1 MELYCT
7 NPGVHLKYTQ
17 HWKSCRN
24 LCWAGG
30 WQPGFSCCAALN
42 AAFTQ
47 WSMPSPCSWQSVQW
61 PSKLYRHTVYTLG
74 VGAGCCFYGT
84 QCTELYNI
92 CNLRSTAKLV
102 QIISESCNSLKTK
115 VYQNYH
121 HLKKKM
127 TVYYI
132 YLDFSY
138 CYVVCIFLPAHSVVA
153 LHSDYIQFTSCYHYN
168 DILPTLSASPCAEKQ
183 KNTSMS
189 LLWNLQLS
197 WIWLLFFFFLFWGG
211 WVGSFVQVS
220 SFCEGSLWTFRIVA
234 CRSIHITWNLF

>member
-1 MELYCT
+1 MT
-7 NPGVHLKYTQ
+7 N
-17 HWKSCRN
+17 
-24 LCWAGG
+24 CW
-30 WQPGFSCCAALN
+30 
-42 AAFTQ
+42 
-47 WSMPSPCSWQSVQW
+47 QW
-61 PSKLYRHTVYTLG
+61 PSKLYRHTVYTFG

-92 CNLRSTAKLV
+92 CNLRCTAKLV

-127 TVYYI
+127 TVHYI
-132 YLDFSY
+132 YLDFLY

-153 LHSDYIQFTSCYHYN
+153 LHSDYIQFTSCYHYS
-168 DILPTLSASPCAEKQ
+168 DILPPPPPTTTTTTPHPLHLPLCRKTKKHICVIVLESTFKLYL
-183 KNTSMS
+183 T
-189 LLWNLQLS
+189 
-197 WIWLLFFFFLFWGG
+197 FVFLFWGG

-220 SFCEGSLWTFRIVA
+220 SFCDGSLGTFRILA